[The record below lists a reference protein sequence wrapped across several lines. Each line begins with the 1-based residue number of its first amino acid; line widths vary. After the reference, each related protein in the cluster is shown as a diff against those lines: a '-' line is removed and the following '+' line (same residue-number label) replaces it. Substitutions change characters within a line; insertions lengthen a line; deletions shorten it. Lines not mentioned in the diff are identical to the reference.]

1 VDKLADCDV
10 HVPETLRMGAFANSF
25 RVLHDGGDL
34 FFDFV
39 KYSPGEHK
47 AEVVA
52 RVRVSFDLVR
62 AIKARISKLLSPH

>member
-1 VDKLADCDV
+1 MR
-10 HVPETLRMGAFANSF
+10 VPEALRMGAFANSF
-25 RVLHDGGDL
+25 RVLRDGGDF

-52 RVRVSFDLVR
+52 RVRLSLDLVR
-62 AIKARISKLLSPH
+62 VVVEKLAKIKANTRI